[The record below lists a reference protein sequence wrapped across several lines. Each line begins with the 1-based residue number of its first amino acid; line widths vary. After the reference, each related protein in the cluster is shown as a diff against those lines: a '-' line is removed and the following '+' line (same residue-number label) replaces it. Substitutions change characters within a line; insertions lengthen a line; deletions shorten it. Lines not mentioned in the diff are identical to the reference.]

1 MSFESFLIEKFGEHE
16 PKEIDELVLDDLIAN
31 MGNLSEEHK
40 KTLER
45 YSNLIR
51 LSMNNLGIT
60 SLTNFPSI
68 VNLHV
73 LEISLNCLTG
83 EDFDK
88 IPKLYPNL
96 HKLKVTGNKIESIDV
111 FKAISKTKIERIETI
126 ENPFMEKNKK
136 AEEQLFDMLGNV
148 RVING
153 HDRVGDI
160 IESTDYERTSM
171 KKSTKTTQRTM
182 KISRMM
188 KKKRRMKSQRRNQKN
203 NILLIILIENIN

>member
-160 IESTDYERTSM
+160 IESTDYDGEEDEEDFDEEEYEDDAEDDEDFEDDEEEEEDEKPK
-171 KKSTKTTQRTM
+171 KKS
-182 KISRMM
+182 
-188 KKKRRMKSQRRNQKN
+188 KK
-203 NILLIILIENIN
+203 

>member
-126 ENPFMEKNKK
+126 ENPFMEKNK
-136 AEEQLFDMLGNV
+136 
-148 RVING
+148 NG
-153 HDRVGDI
+153 LLALKITLSGSIGIDVATI
-160 IESTDYERTSM
+160 PMVVTAAASVPTSSVLM
-171 KKSTKTTQRTM
+171 
-182 KISRMM
+182 
-188 KKKRRMKSQRRNQKN
+188 
-203 NILLIILIENIN
+203 